1 MQIVPDH
8 GLWQCVGNVRAL
20 LVRRTLF
27 GCVQLLGG
35 LGAGLAIIVML
46 IAWQLQKGPVS
57 LSFLTPYVEQALNSG
72 HRNFKLAIDDTTL
85 TWAGWDRT
93 VELRVKNVRAI
104 GENGAA
110 QARIP
115 ELSMSLSGRAL
126 LRGDLAPK
134 FIELL
139 GPEIRV
145 RRRADGEFGVEVLSE
160 KGAKGSEFATGLLGW
175 LVKKPEPGSPMSF
188 LETVR
193 VSGATMTYED
203 QVANKVWEAPVGY
216 LRLDRAAHG
225 LLGEGSVLIE
235 VDNQIADIS
244 LHGSYHALDKKLDVS
259 ASFADITPASFASI
273 TDKAEMLRL
282 LDIPLSGSLFVGM
295 SISDGVE
302 SVGFKVTGGQG
313 TVDIPEPI
321 NQTMMV
327 ETLALNGIFIGAS
340 ERLTLDEVDIVLA
353 PGSTLNTPAPISH
366 TFPLQRITGSAK
378 LDMKAGTVDID
389 QLALDLDGPTFGVS
403 ANAKGINRGGDI
415 TINAET
421 SLKNVPVDELT
432 TYWPASMGVDAYDW
446 VTTHL
451 AKGDMTDATAT
462 LAVRI
467 LKDGTHSVEKLDG
480 TMSAEGVQVT
490 YLEGMP
496 PVDDVKGLMT
506 FDADNFN
513 IAVERGKSGKIDLV
527 GAAISIT
534 GLRHVDQ
541 FIDIDLHAESPIS
554 DALALIDREPFGFA
568 RAMKIDPKRT
578 SGTSKVDLALNF
590 MLAKDLAVGDVD
602 AKAKASLS
610 NISMEEVVLGRGI
623 RNGELKLEV
632 NTNTMAVDG
641 NVMMGDVPVALIW
654 NENFSDRAPFRSIY
668 LLAARI
674 DDLSQVRDLG
684 VDPGPVGDFAS
695 GGVDATVRYTVF
707 DDRKSRVDVNANLE
721 RAELRVPLME
731 WRKAAGD
738 AGRVDATILLENGL
752 VKGVPEFNLVADDL
766 SVQGDVAYSPG
777 GLGID
782 RVNLKQVLLGRTDVK
797 GAVISRPDGGWEIG
811 LQGKELDF
819 SPLWQRLIQ
828 DRPGQDDV
836 TLPDL
841 TIAVELDKMW
851 VDKQNFMSTVSG
863 TFVHNRSIWRTALL
877 DSKINGGPRLSINM
891 APDAQGNRILAVK
904 ADNAGDALRFFD
916 LFDNM
921 HGGVLEI
928 SGRYDD
934 AAADRPLRGTV
945 RVTNYRV
952 RNAPLMTR
960 ILSIMALTGIVDAMT
975 GEGLNFAE
983 LNLPFTYTDG
993 EVQMKDVKAA
1003 GASIGFTASGTIYT
1017 HADVLNIQGTVVPAY
1032 ALNSF
1037 LGQIPLLGNIL
1048 TGSEEGGGIFAAN
1061 FAVTG
1066 PIEDPKTTVNPL
1078 SALTPGI
1085 LRNLFGALKTN
1096 GTAPLVDDA
1105 IGQQPL
1111 LPAQP

>member
-1 MQIVPDH
+1 MVK
-8 GLWQCVGNVRAL
+8 
-20 LVRRTLF
+20 RTF
-27 GCVQLLGG
+27 IGFVKLLGG
-35 LGAGLAIIVML
+35 LGAGLAIIALL
-46 IAWQLQKGPVS
+46 IAWQLQKGAVS

-93 VELRVKNVRAI
+93 IELRVKNVRAI

-110 QARIP
+110 QALIP

-145 RRRADGEFGVEVLSE
+145 LRRTDGELGVEVLSE
-160 KGAKGSEFATGLLGW
+160 KGAKGSEFTTGLLSW

-193 VSGATMTYED
+193 ISGATVTYED
-203 QVANKVWEAPVGY
+203 QLANKIWQAPVGY
-216 LRLDRAAHG
+216 LRLDRAAYG

-235 VDNQIADIS
+235 VDGQVADIS
-244 LHGSYHALDKKLDVS
+244 LHGSYHTSGKRLDMS
-259 ASFADITPASFASI
+259 ASFIDITPASFAGI
-273 TDKAEMLRL
+273 TDKAEMLRAFNL
-282 LDIPLSGSLFVGM
+282 PLSGSLFVGM
-295 SISDGVE
+295 SIADGIE
-302 SVGFKVTGGQG
+302 SVGFKVTGTPGVIDILWPLKQ
-313 TVDIPEPI
+313 TLVVDK
-321 NQTMMV
+321 
-327 ETLALNGIFIGAS
+327 LDLNGIYIGAS
-340 ERLTLDEVDIVLA
+340 ERLTFDEIDIVLA
-353 PGSTLNTPAPISH
+353 SGSTLTVPDPIAH
-366 TFPLQRITGSAK
+366 TFPLKRLTGSAK
-378 LDMKAGTVDID
+378 LDLQAGTAEIEN
-389 QLALDLDGPTFGVS
+389 LTLDLNGPIFGVT
-403 ANAKGINRGGDI
+403 ANADGINQGGDI
-415 TINAET
+415 TVTAEAAI
-421 SLKNVPVDELT
+421 KGVPFDQLT
-432 TYWPASMGVDAYDW
+432 TYWPVSMGGDAYTW

-451 AKGDMTDATAT
+451 AKGQLTEA
-462 LAVRI
+462 LANVKVRI
-467 LKDGTHSVEKLDG
+467 NKDGTHSLDKLEG
-480 TMSAEGVQVT
+480 TMSAEGVEVT

-496 PVDDVKGLMT
+496 PVNDVKGLTT
-506 FDADNFN
+506 FDADTFN
-513 IAVERGKSGKIDLV
+513 IVVESGQSNKINLT
-527 GAAISIT
+527 GADIKIT
-534 GLRHVDQ
+534 GLRNVDQ
-541 FIDIDLHAESPIS
+541 FIDIDLHVESPVS
-554 DALALIDREPFGFA
+554 DALGLIDREPFGFA
-568 RAMKIDPKRT
+568 SAMKIDPKST
-578 SGTSKVDLALNF
+578 LGDSKIDLSLKF
-590 MLAKDLAVGDVD
+590 LLAKDLAVGDVD
-602 AKAKASLS
+602 AKAKASLT
-610 NISMEEVVLGRGI
+610 NVSMEEVVLGRGI
-623 RNGELKLEV
+623 RNGELTLEV

-641 NVMMGDVPVALIW
+641 NVLMGDVPVALIW
-654 NENFSDRAPFRSIY
+654 NENFSDRAAFRSIY

-684 VDPGPVGDFAS
+684 VDLGPVGDFVS

-707 DDRKSRVDVNANLE
+707 NDRISRVDVNANLE
-721 RAELRVPLME
+721 RAELRVPVME

-738 AGRVDATILLENGL
+738 AGGVDATILLENGL
-752 VKGVPEFNLVADDL
+752 VKSVPEFNLSANDL
-766 SVQGDVAYSPG
+766 LVQGDVAYSPG

-782 RVNLKQVLLGRTDVK
+782 RVNLKQVLIGRSDVT

-819 SPLWQRLIQ
+819 SPLWERLIR

-836 TLPDL
+836 TLPNL

-851 VDKQNFMSTVSG
+851 VDKQNFLSGVSG

-877 DSKINGGPRLSINM
+877 DSKINGGSDLSINM
-891 APDAQGNRILAVK
+891 VPDAQGNRILAVK

-921 HGGVLEI
+921 YGGVLEI

-952 RNAPLMTR
+952 RNAPMLTR
-960 ILSIMALTGIVDAMT
+960 ILSFMSLTGILDAMT
-975 GEGLNFAE
+975 GEGLSFAE
-983 LNLPFTYTDG
+983 LNLPFTYTEG
-993 EVQMKDVKAA
+993 EVQIKDVKAA
-1003 GASIGFTASGTIYT
+1003 GASIGFTASGTVYT
-1017 HADVLNIQGTVVPAY
+1017 HADVLNIQGTVIPAY

-1048 TGSEEGGGIFAAN
+1048 TGNEKGGGIFAAN
-1061 FAVTG
+1061 FSVMG

-1096 GTAPLVDDA
+1096 GTTPLGDDA
-1105 IGQQPL
+1105 VGQQPL

>member
-1 MQIVPDH
+1 MVK
-8 GLWQCVGNVRAL
+8 RAFIGF
-20 LVRRTLF
+20 VK
-27 GCVQLLGG
+27 LLGG
-35 LGAGLAIIVML
+35 LGAGLAIIALL
-46 IAWQLQKGPVS
+46 IAWQLQKSPVS

-93 VELRVKNVRAI
+93 IELRVKNVRAI

-110 QARIP
+110 QALIP

-139 GPEIRV
+139 GLEIRFL
-145 RRRADGEFGVEVLSE
+145 RRTDGELGVEVLSE
-160 KGAKGSEFATGLLGW
+160 KGAKGSEFTAGLLSW

-193 VSGATMTYED
+193 ISGATMTYED
-203 QVANKVWEAPVGY
+203 QLANKVWQVPVGY

-235 VDNQIADIS
+235 VDDQVADIS
-244 LHGSYHALDKKLDVS
+244 LYGSYHTSGKRLDVS
-259 ASFADITPASFASI
+259 ASFIDITPASFAGI
-273 TDKAEMLRL
+273 TDKAEVLRAFNL
-282 LDIPLSGSLFVGM
+282 PLSGSLFIGI
-295 SISDGVE
+295 SIADGIE
-302 SVGFKVTGGQG
+302 SVGFKATGAPG
-313 TVDIPEPI
+313 VIDIPGPLK
-321 NQTMMV
+321 QTLV
-327 ETLALNGIFIGAS
+327 VDKLNLNGIYIGAS
-340 ERLTLDEVDIVLA
+340 ERLTFDEIDFVLA
-353 PGSTLNTPAPISH
+353 SGSTLAVPDPIAH
-366 TFPLQRITGSAK
+366 TFPLKRVTGSAK
-378 LDMKAGTVDID
+378 LDMQAGTAEIEN
-389 QLALDLDGPTFGVS
+389 LTLDLDGPIFGVT
-403 ANAKGINRGGDI
+403 ANADGINQGGDI
-415 TINAET
+415 SVTAEATI
-421 SLKNVPVDELT
+421 KDVPFDQLT
-432 TYWPASMGVDAYDW
+432 TYLPASMGVDAYTW

-451 AKGDMTDATAT
+451 AKGQLTEA
-462 LAVRI
+462 LANVEVRI
-467 LKDGTHSVEKLDG
+467 NKDGTHNLDKLEG
-480 TMSAEGVQVT
+480 TMSAEGVEVT

-496 PVDDVKGLMT
+496 PVNDVKGLVT
-506 FDADNFN
+506 FDADTFN
-513 IAVERGKSGKIDLV
+513 IAVESGQSDKINLTD
-527 GAAISIT
+527 ADIKIT
-534 GLRHVDQ
+534 GLRNVDQ
-541 FIDIDLHAESPIS
+541 FIDINLHIESPVS

-568 RAMKIDPKRT
+568 SAMKIDPKST
-578 SGTSKVDLALNF
+578 LGDSKVDLSLKF
-590 MLAKDLAVGDVD
+590 LLAKDLAVGDVD
-602 AKAKASLS
+602 AKAKASLT
-610 NISMEEVVLGRGI
+610 NVSMEEVVLGRGI
-623 RNGELKLEV
+623 RNGELALEV
-632 NTNTMAVDG
+632 NTNTIAVDG

-684 VDPGPVGDFAS
+684 VDPGPVGDFVS

-707 DDRKSRVDVNANLE
+707 NDRKSRIDVNANLE
-721 RAELRVPLME
+721 RAELRVPFME

-738 AGRVDATILLENGL
+738 AGSVDATILLENGL
-752 VKGVPEFNLVADDL
+752 VKSVPEFNLSANDL
-766 SVQGDVAYSPG
+766 LVQGDVAYSPG

-782 RVNLKQVLLGRTDVK
+782 RLNLKQVLIGRSDVT

-819 SPLWQRLIQ
+819 SPLWERLIH

-836 TLPDL
+836 TLPNL
-841 TIAVELDKMW
+841 TIVVELDKMW
-851 VDKQNFMSTVSG
+851 VDKQNFLSGVSG
-863 TFVHNRSIWRTALL
+863 TFVHNSSIWRTALL
-877 DSKINGGPRLSINM
+877 DSKINGGSDLSINM

-916 LFDNM
+916 LFNNM
-921 HGGVLEI
+921 YGGFLEI

-952 RNAPLMTR
+952 RNAPMLTR
-960 ILSIMALTGIVDAMT
+960 ILSIMALTGILDAMT
-975 GEGLNFAE
+975 GEGLSFAE
-983 LNLPFTYTDG
+983 LNLPFTYTEG
-993 EVQMKDVKAA
+993 EVQIKDVKAA
-1003 GASIGFTASGTIYT
+1003 GASIGFTASGTVYT
-1017 HADVLNIQGTVVPAY
+1017 HADVLNIQGTVIPAY

-1048 TGSEEGGGIFAAN
+1048 TGNEKGGGIFAAN
-1061 FAVTG
+1061 FSVTG

-1085 LRNLFGALKTN
+1085 LRNLFDAFKTN
-1096 GTAPLVDDA
+1096 GTTPLGDDVV
-1105 IGQQPL
+1105 GQQPL

>member
-1 MQIVPDH
+1 MVACSNE
-8 GLWQCVGNVRAL
+8 LVNVRVS
-20 LVRRTLF
+20 LVKRTIS

-35 LGAGLAIIVML
+35 LGAGLAIIALL
-46 IAWQLQKGPVS
+46 IAWQLHKGPVS

-126 LRGDLAPK
+126 MRGILAPK

-160 KGAKGSEFATGLLGW
+160 KGAEGSEFATGLLSW

-203 QVANKVWEAPVGY
+203 LPANKVWQAPVGY
-216 LRLDRAAHG
+216 LRLDRATHG

-235 VDNQIADIS
+235 VDDQVADIS
-244 LHGSYHALDKKLDVS
+244 LHGSYHTDGKRLDVS
-259 ASFADITPASFASI
+259 ASFADITPALFASI
-273 TDKAEMLRL
+273 TEQTEMLRAF
-282 LDIPLSGSLFVGM
+282 DMPLSGSVFIGM
-295 SISDGVE
+295 SLAGGVE
-302 SVGFKVTGGQG
+302 SVGFKVAG
-313 TVDIPEPI
+313 TSGTINLPEPLG
-321 NQTMMV
+321 QTLVV
-327 ETLALNGIFIGAS
+327 EKLGLNGIFIGQS
-340 ERLTLDEVDIVLA
+340 ESLTLDEVDIVLA
-353 PGSTLNTPAPISH
+353 PGSTLTLPDPIAH
-366 TFPLQRITGSAK
+366 TFPLSRMTGSAK
-378 LDMKAGTVDID
+378 LDLQAGTAEISK
-389 QLALDLDGPTFGVS
+389 LALDLDGPTFGVT
-403 ANAKGINRGGDI
+403 AKVDGINRGGDV
-415 TINAET
+415 TINAEAT
-421 SLKNVPVDELT
+421 LKDVPVDQLT
-432 TYWPASMGVDAYDW
+432 TYWPARMGSDAYTW

-451 AKGDMTDATAT
+451 AKGQMTEAFAA
-462 LAVRI
+462 LAMRI
-467 LKDGTHSVEKLDG
+467 HKDGTHSFDKVDG

-496 PVDDVKGLMT
+496 PVNDVKGLMT
-506 FDADNFN
+506 FDADTFN
-513 IAVERGKSGKIDLV
+513 IAIERGQSGKINLV
-527 GAAISIT
+527 GAAIHIT

-541 FIDIDLHAESPIS
+541 FIDIVLHAEAPVS
-554 DALALIDREPFGFA
+554 DALALVDREPFGFA
-568 RAMKIDPKRT
+568 SAMKIDPKST
-578 SGTSKVDLALNF
+578 LGDSKVDLSLKF
-590 MLAKDLAVGDVD
+590 LLAKDLAVGDVE

-610 NISMEEVVLGRGI
+610 NVSMDDVVLGRGI

-641 NVMMGDVPVALIW
+641 NVLMGDVPVALIW

-752 VKGVPEFNLVADDL
+752 VKSVPEFNLVAGDL

-782 RVNLKQVLLGRTDVK
+782 RVNLKQVLFGRTDVM

-819 SPLWQRLIQ
+819 SPLWQRLIH

-851 VDKQNFMSTVSG
+851 VDKQSFLSTVSG

-877 DSKINGGPRLSINM
+877 DSKINGGPNLNINM

-904 ADNAGDALRFFD
+904 ADDAGDALRFFD

-921 HGGVLEI
+921 HGGTLEI

-934 AAADRPLRGTV
+934 AAANRPLRGTM

-952 RNAPLMTR
+952 RNAPLLTR
-960 ILSIMALTGIVDAMT
+960 ILSIMALTGILDAMT
-975 GEGLNFAE
+975 GQGLNFAE
-983 LNLPFTYTDG
+983 LNLPFTYTEG
-993 EVQMKDVKAA
+993 EVQIKDVKAA
-1003 GASIGFTASGTIYT
+1003 GASLGFTASGTIYT
-1017 HADVLNIQGTVVPAY
+1017 HADVLNIQGTVIPAY

-1048 TGSEEGGGIFAAN
+1048 TGNEEGGGIFAAN
-1061 FAVTG
+1061 FSVTG

-1085 LRNLFGALKTN
+1085 LRNLFGALNTN
-1096 GTAPLVDDA
+1096 GTTPLGDDA
-1105 IGQQPL
+1105 VGQQPL

>member
-1 MQIVPDH
+1 M
-8 GLWQCVGNVRAL
+8 
-20 LVRRTLF
+20 
-27 GCVQLLGG
+27 LGG
-35 LGAGLAIIVML
+35 LGAGLAIIALL
-46 IAWQLQKGPVS
+46 IAWQLHKGPVS
-57 LSFLTPYVEQALNSG
+57 LSFLTPYVEQTLNSG

-126 LRGDLAPK
+126 LRGTLAPK

-160 KGAKGSEFATGLLGW
+160 KGAEGSEFATGLLSW

-203 QVANKVWEAPVGY
+203 QPANKVWQAPVGY

-235 VDNQIADIS
+235 VDNQVADIS
-244 LHGSYHALDKKLDVS
+244 LHGSYHTDGKRLDVS
-259 ASFADITPASFASI
+259 ASFADITPALFSSI
-273 TDKAEMLRL
+273 TDKTEVLHA
-282 LDIPLSGSLFVGM
+282 LDMPLSGSLFIGM
-295 SISDGVE
+295 SIAGGVE
-302 SVGFKVTGGQG
+302 SVGFKVAGASG
-313 TVDIPEPI
+313 TINLPEPLG
-321 NQTMMV
+321 QTLVV
-327 ETLALNGIFIGAS
+327 EKFDLNGIFIGQS
-340 ERLTLDEVDIVLA
+340 ESLTLDEVDIVLT
-353 PGSTLNTPAPISH
+353 PGSTLMLPTPIAH
-366 TFPLQRITGSAK
+366 TFPLTRITGSAK
-378 LDMKAGTVDID
+378 LDLKAGTAEVGK
-389 QLALDLDGPTFGVS
+389 LALNLDGPTFGLT
-403 ANAKGINRGGDI
+403 AKVDGINRGGDV
-415 TINAET
+415 TINAKT
-421 SLKNVPVDELT
+421 TLKDVPVDQLT
-432 TYWPASMGVDAYDW
+432 TYWPASLGSDAYTW

-451 AKGDMTDATAT
+451 AKGKMTEAVAE

-467 LKDGTHSVEKLDG
+467 QKDGTHSVDKVDG
-480 TMSAEGVQVT
+480 TMSAEGVRVT

-496 PVDDVKGLMT
+496 PVNDVKGLMT
-506 FDADNFN
+506 FDADTFN
-513 IAVERGKSGKIDLV
+513 IAVERGQSDKINLV
-527 GAAISIT
+527 GADIHIT
-534 GLRHVDQ
+534 GLRNVDQ
-541 FIDIDLHAESPIS
+541 FIDIDLHVEAPVS
-554 DALALIDREPFGFA
+554 DALALVDREPFGFA
-568 RAMKIDPKRT
+568 SAMKIDPKST
-578 SGTSKVDLALNF
+578 LGDSKVDLSLKF
-590 MLAKDLAVGDVD
+590 LLAKDLTVGDVE
-602 AKAKASLS
+602 AKAKASLD
-610 NISMEEVVLGRGI
+610 NVSMDDVVLGRGI

-632 NTNTMAVDG
+632 NTNTMVVDG

-674 DDLSQVRDLG
+674 DELSQVRDLG

-707 DDRKSRVDVNANLE
+707 DDRKSRVEVNANLE

-752 VKGVPEFNLVADDL
+752 VKSVPEFNLVANDL
-766 SVQGDVAYSPG
+766 SVQGDVAYNPG

-782 RVNLKQVLLGRTDVK
+782 RVNLKQVLFGRTDVA

-819 SPLWQRLIQ
+819 SPLWQRLLH

-851 VDKQNFMSTVSG
+851 VDKQSFLSTVSG

-877 DSKINGGPRLSINM
+877 DSKINGGPNLNINM
-891 APDAQGNRILAVK
+891 APDAEGNRILAVK
-904 ADNAGDALRFFD
+904 ADDAGDALRFFD

-921 HGGVLEI
+921 HGGTLEI

-934 AAADRPLRGTV
+934 AAADRPLRGTM
-945 RVTNYRV
+945 RVTSYRV
-952 RNAPLMTR
+952 RNAPLLTR
-960 ILSIMALTGIVDAMT
+960 ILSIMALTGILDVMT

-983 LNLPFTYTDG
+983 LNLPFTYTEG
-993 EVQMKDVKAA
+993 EVQIKDVKAA
-1003 GASIGFTASGTIYT
+1003 GASLGFTASGTIYT

-1048 TGSEEGGGIFAAN
+1048 TGNEEGGGIFAAN
-1061 FAVTG
+1061 FSVTG

-1085 LRNLFGALKTN
+1085 LRNLFGALKPN
-1096 GTAPLVDDA
+1096 GTVPLGDDA
-1105 IGQQPL
+1105 VGQQPL